1 MSSNT
6 SHNRANAAPSSFDI
20 RKRRKKPFARVSTKT
35 ASAKRSLIA
44 VRLKRGAYTTP
55 EMIALERGNIE
66 LTRAGQGR
74 AAAISSSNEI
84 RRWASQ
90 RNLPPDQTAV
100 AELTLASTDWI
111 TSIEGRAGTAKTTT
125 VGAIREFA
133 EDHGHAVYG
142 FAPTTRA
149 VKSLSEVGVSA
160 STVASLLEGQSAR
173 DASNEVWIVDE
184 SSLLPTRQVNRLLR
198 KAREQSVARIVFRS
212 EEHT

>member
-100 AELTLASTDWI
+100 AELTLTSTDWI
-111 TSIEGRAGTAKTTT
+111 TSIEGRAGAAKTTT

-133 EDHGHAVYG
+133 EDQATLSLGSRRRPVRSSRFRKPVFPPG
-142 FAPTTRA
+142 PWPVCLRA
-149 VKSLSEVGVSA
+149 NQPVPLQDKFGS
-160 STVASLLEGQSAR
+160 STSRACSPLGRLTVCSAR
-173 DASNEVWIVDE
+173 RASK
-184 SSLLPTRQVNRLLR
+184 T
-198 KAREQSVARIVFRS
+198 
-212 EEHT
+212 